1 MWSLQ
6 RWLATPTRCGDDHNT
21 SADDRHAPQQG
32 RFPLKLRDEA
42 SAAGFALLR
51 KKGLVPDAD
60 SDDDFVC
67 DPEAAGIGEW

>member
-1 MWSLQ
+1 MYIPHTQ
-6 RWLATPTRCGDDHNT
+6 HTQN
-21 SADDRHAPQQG
+21 

-51 KKGLVPDAD
+51 EKGLVPDAGSD
-60 SDDDFVC
+60 SDDFVC

>member
-1 MWSLQ
+1 MCAQ
-6 RWLATPTRCGDDHNT
+6 N
-21 SADDRHAPQQG
+21 SASRPQN